1 MDPTWLKLISNIEI
15 EGISQHNFTY
25 SFEKLLMF
33 QDGNTFLL
41 KLNLFVTIS
50 NNSLLSFYFIN
61 SNISECNFYNSPSII
76 TLKLNNYEKRTTE

>member
-50 NNSLLSFYFIN
+50 NNPFLSFFFIN
-61 SNISECNFYNSPSII
+61 SNIS
-76 TLKLNNYEKRTTE
+76 